1 MQAFLPESGEDLTE
15 TEGKAGECWTHGRAF
30 HLHVTITL
38 QIVIISPGIW
48 SWYLRTVAFR
58 MHRQQG
64 PTV

>member
-38 QIVIISPGIW
+38 QNSHYFTGNLELVLMDADYDMQNG
-48 SWYLRTVAFR
+48 
-58 MHRQQG
+58 
-64 PTV
+64 